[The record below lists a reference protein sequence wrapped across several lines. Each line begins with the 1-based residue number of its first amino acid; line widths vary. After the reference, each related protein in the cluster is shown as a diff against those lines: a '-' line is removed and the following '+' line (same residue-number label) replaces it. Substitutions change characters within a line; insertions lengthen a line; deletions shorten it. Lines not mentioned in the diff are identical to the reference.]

1 MAEYEGSPLTYP
13 PLGLPSGSVRALLT
27 LTCVAVVVAN
37 TARGVPLDVFWIEA
51 LLIAMAH
58 YFTTRRFVN
67 LPPGVLAQLER
78 DNVIERESH
87 PLFLP
92 RGSIRTL
99 IIVSFVGLG
108 WYLYQNDR
116 ERLMSTPVITL
127 LALVGAY
134 FLGAIVRGL
143 TGFWT
148 RVRRRPPSRWWADL
162 RALIVLAAVAAAAI
176 PELLG
181 AGNVYPQQE
190 IVRHVA
196 LGLMLFYFGSR

>member
-1 MAEYEGSPLTYP
+1 MADYDGSPLNYP

-27 LTCVAVVVAN
+27 LSCVAVVVVN
-37 TARGVPLDVFWIEA
+37 TARGAALDIFWVEA
-51 LLIAMAH
+51 LLISMAH

-92 RGSIRTL
+92 RGSIRAL
-99 IIVSFVGLG
+99 IIAAFAGLA

-116 ERLMSTPVITL
+116 ERLMSAPVLTL
-127 LALVGAY
+127 LALVSAY
-134 FLGAIVRGL
+134 FLGAITRGI
-143 TGFWT
+143 TGLWT

-162 RALIVLAAVAAAAI
+162 RAIIVLAAVAVAAI

-181 AGNVYPQQE
+181 VGNMYPQQE
-190 IVRHVA
+190 VVRHVA